1 MSVVINTNS
10 AASIAA
16 SNLENSSEMLKKS
29 LNRLSSGS
37 KIVTGADDAGGVA
50 VAARLSAGSRRS
62 AAANTG
68 IGNAISFLQ
77 NQDSV
82 LKELSKIVTRMNE
95 LETMYKDATTSTD
108 DKALYTKE
116 YNGLKSTYTDML
128 ASAYN
133 GTKLV
138 VKSVT
143 ADPDANPPVEGVV
156 GADLTVTVDETGTT
170 KKLGGATFVD
180 LALASTMTISGGGSA
195 AALDKISSS
204 RAQNGA
210 DQSSLG
216 YYAALGQARVNNYDA
231 AVSRIMDVDV
241 AAEST
246 QLARWTTLVQA
257 GTAML
262 AQANGST
269 VSGISL
275 LKG

>member
-1 MSVVINTNS
+1 
-10 AASIAA
+10 
-16 SNLENSSEMLKKS
+16 MLRKS

-37 KIVTGADDAGGVA
+37 KIVNGADDAGGVA
-50 VAARLSAGSRRS
+50 VAARLTAGSRRA

-95 LETMYKDATTSTD
+95 LETLYKDSTASDD
-108 DKALYTKE
+108 DKALYELEFDSLAGTYTDIATKE
-116 YNGLKSTYTDML
+116 YNGTALVTTD
-128 ASAYN
+128 SA
-133 GTKLV
+133 L
-138 VKSVT
+138 
-143 ADPDANPPVEGVV
+143 E
-156 GADLTVTVDETGTT
+156 VTVDEAGSTYT
-170 KKLGGATFVD
+170 LGSVELD
-180 LALASTMTISGGGSA
+180 
-195 AALDKISSS
+195 ALDVGDIGSDLTSGALDVLS
-204 RAQNGA
+204 TARAQNGA

-216 YYAALGQARVNNYDA
+216 YYAALGQSTVSNYEA

-269 VSGISL
+269 VSAISL

>member
-16 SNLENSSEMLKKS
+16 NNLASANDMLRKS

-37 KIVTGADDAGGVA
+37 KIVTAADDAGGVA
-50 VAARLSAGSRRS
+50 VAARLSAGSRR
-62 AAANTG
+62 AASANTG

-95 LETMYKDATTSTD
+95 LETLYKDSTASSTD
-108 DKALYTKE
+108 KGLYEKE
-116 YNGLKSTYTDML
+116 FDSLAGTYTDI
-128 ASAYN
+128 ATKTYN
-133 GTKLV
+133 GTNLV
-138 VKSVT
+138 DTGSDLDITIDEKGGTYTLGAISL
-143 ADPDANPPVEGVV
+143 DA
-156 GADLTVTVDETGTT
+156 LTTGDIDGDKTS
-170 KKLGGATFVD
+170 D
-180 LALASTMTISGGGSA
+180 
-195 AALDKISSS
+195 ALDTLSTA

-216 YYAALGQARVNNYDA
+216 YYAALGQSTVSNYEA

-269 VSGISL
+269 TSAITL

>member
-1 MSVVINTNS
+1 
-10 AASIAA
+10 
-16 SNLENSSEMLKKS
+16 
-29 LNRLSSGS
+29 
-37 KIVTGADDAGGVA
+37 
-50 VAARLSAGSRRS
+50 
-62 AAANTG
+62 
-68 IGNAISFLQ
+68 
-77 NQDSV
+77 
-82 LKELSKIVTRMNE
+82 
-95 LETMYKDATTSTD
+95 
-108 DKALYTKE
+108 
-116 YNGLKSTYTDML
+116 
-128 ASAYN
+128 
-133 GTKLV
+133 
-138 VKSVT
+138 
-143 ADPDANPPVEGVV
+143 
-156 GADLTVTVDETGTT
+156 
-170 KKLGGATFVD
+170 
-180 LALASTMTISGGGSA
+180 MTISGGGSA

-269 VSGISL
+269 VSAISL

>member
-1 MSVVINTNS
+1 MSVVINTNT

-16 SNLENSSEMLKKS
+16 NNLASANEMLRKS

-37 KIVTGADDAGGVA
+37 KIVTAADDAGGVA
-50 VAARLSAGSRRS
+50 VAARLSAGSRRA
-62 AAANTG
+62 AAANSG

-95 LETMYKDATTSTD
+95 LQTLNLDATASETD
-108 DKALYTKE
+108 KGLYSLEYDSLAATYSDIVDNKT
-116 YNGLKSTYTDML
+116 YNGFHLLDGDESKMAIKIDESAYDSETGTYTLGGELDGL
-128 ASAYN
+128 DSEA
-133 GTKLV
+133 
-138 VKSVT
+138 
-143 ADPDANPPVEGVV
+143 V
-156 GADLTVTVDETGTT
+156 GADGIGEDNTG
-170 KKLGGATFVD
+170 D
-180 LALASTMTISGGGSA
+180 LLDTIS
-195 AALDKISSS
+195 KF

-216 YYAALGQARVNNYDA
+216 YYAALGQSTVSNYEA

-269 VSGISL
+269 VSAISL

>member
-1 MSVVINTNS
+1 MSVVINTNT

-16 SNLENSSEMLKKS
+16 NNLASANDMLRKS

-37 KIVTGADDAGGVA
+37 KIVNASDDAGGVA
-50 VAARLSAGSRRS
+50 VAARLAAGSRRA
-62 AAANTG
+62 AAANAG

-82 LKELSKIVTRMNE
+82 LKELSKVVTRMNE
-95 LETMYKDATTSTD
+95 LQTLYKDATAGDD
-108 DKALYTKE
+108 DKALYGRE
-116 YNGLKSTYTDML
+116 YNSLQKTYSDIVDNKTYNGKKLLDGSDSALVVQVDESTGTYT
-128 ASAYN
+128 
-133 GTKLV
+133 
-138 VKSVT
+138 
-143 ADPDANPPVEGVV
+143 
-156 GADLTVTVDETGTT
+156 
-170 KKLGGATFVD
+170 LGD
-180 LALASTMTISGGGSA
+180 SLS
-195 AALDKISSS
+195 LDSSS
-204 RAQNGA
+204 LAADGIDSDDTSSVLDSISQFRAQNGA

-216 YYAALGQARVNNYDA
+216 YYAALGQSTVSNYDA

-269 VSGISL
+269 TSAITL

>member
-1 MSVVINTNS
+1 MSVVINTNA

-16 SNLENSSEMLKKS
+16 NNLASANEMLRKS

-37 KIVTGADDAGGVA
+37 KIVNGADDAGGVA
-50 VAARLSAGSRRS
+50 VAARLTAGSRRA

-95 LETMYKDATTSTD
+95 LETLYKDSTASDD
-108 DKALYTKE
+108 DKGLYE
-116 YNGLKSTYTDML
+116 LEFDSLAGTYTDI
-128 ASAYN
+128 AAKTYN
-133 GTKLV
+133 GIDLV
-138 VKSVT
+138 TTDS
-143 ADPDANPPVEGVV
+143 
-156 GADLTVTVDETGTT
+156 DLVVTVDEAGTDYT
-170 KKLGGATFVD
+170 LGSISLD
-180 LALASTMTISGGGSA
+180 ALAAGDIDAATSKTATALDTISSA
-195 AALDKISSS
+195 

-216 YYAALGQARVNNYDA
+216 YYAALGQSTVSNYEA

-269 VSGISL
+269 VSAISL

>member
-1 MSVVINTNS
+1 MSVVINTNT

-16 SNLENSSEMLKKS
+16 NNLASANDMLRRS

-37 KIVTGADDAGGVA
+37 KIVNASDDAGGVA
-50 VAARLSAGSRRS
+50 VAARLSAGSRRA
-62 AAANTG
+62 AAANAG

-95 LETMYKDATTSTD
+95 LQTLNQDATAGDD
-108 DKALYTKE
+108 DKALYGLE
-116 YNGLKSTYTDML
+116 YNNLAATYTDIVTNK
-128 ASAYN
+128 AYN
-133 GTKLV
+133 GKKLL
-138 VKSVT
+138 
-143 ADPDANPPVEGVV
+143 D
-156 GADLTVTVDETGTT
+156 GTT
-170 KKLGGATFVD
+170 MLIKVDDADGVYALGGATAGD
-180 LALASTMTISGGGSA
+180 DGTYSGGQHLATDAVAADGIGGDTADDTKALLDTISEF
-195 AALDKISSS
+195 

-216 YYAALGQARVNNYDA
+216 YYAALGQATVSNYDA

-269 VSGISL
+269 TSAITL